1 MDMTLPQTSPRF
13 WNRIA
18 QKYARQPIG
27 NAEAYEHKLTATQEI
42 MTPDMSVLEI
52 GCGTG
57 STALRHAGH
66 VARYHATDFS
76 EEMIAIAREKA
87 DGAPSGLSFGVEAV
101 EDMATAPGYDMILA
115 LSVLHLVSD
124 RKAVLQ
130 KIYDMLPPGGTFV
143 SSTACLGDMSWAI
156 RAVLKP
162 GYWMG
167 FFPPVGVFT
176 AQTLRNELRATGFEI
191 TYDWRP
197 GPREAVFLIARK
209 PA

>member
-18 QKYARQPIG
+18 RKYARQPIG
-27 NAEAYEHKLTATQEI
+27 NEAAYEHKLKTTQDL
-42 MTPDMSVLEI
+42 MTPHMSVLEI

-57 STALRHAGH
+57 STALRHAAH
-66 VARYHATDFS
+66 VAQYHATDFS
-76 EEMIAIAREKA
+76 EDMIAIAREKTQN
-87 DGAPSGLSFGVEAV
+87 APDSLSFGVESV
-101 EDMATAPGYDMILA
+101 EDMATTTRYDMILA
-115 LSVLHLVSD
+115 LSVLHLVLD
-124 RKAVLQ
+124 RKAVLA
-130 KIYDMLPPGGTFV
+130 KIYEMLPHGGTFV

-156 RAVLKP
+156 RAILKP
-162 GYWMG
+162 GYWLG

-176 AQTLRNELRATGFEI
+176 AQALRNELRATGFEI

-209 PA
+209 PD